1 MAKASPKVDYLVETA
16 RSMVRTI
23 HSQGGDS
30 LVFTALLYKNGKKL
44 NSIELADAANLS
56 KLVRQYIKSE
66 GPDKVRIEL
75 KTQSD
80 GVQKWMKVFD
90 LSDPVA
96 DMLRPAPGTQIGYAG
111 LGETEINDLVNKRF
125 EELEKQRELER
136 SNQELTELR
145 KRNLELQSELDQLA
159 EALEAKNQL
168 QHWAQILGMAMP
180 GLARVLQ
187 GTALGPFTGL
197 LAGQTDDGGQLPP
210 PEPIGDSSLTES
222 ICDFVRTLTE
232 QETATL
238 YLLMAEIEKDRSTV
252 QQVLHFLTQSRKQAH
267 HGTNL

>member
-1 MAKASPKVDYLVETA
+1 MPKTSPKIDYLVETA

-23 HSQGGDS
+23 HSQGGDA
-30 LVFTALLYKNGKKL
+30 LVFSALLYKNGKKL
-44 NSIELADAANLS
+44 NSIELADAAHLS

-75 KTQSD
+75 KTQAD

-96 DMLRPAPGTQIGYAG
+96 DVLRPLPAPLSGYGG
-111 LGETEINDLVNKRF
+111 LGEAEVNDLVNKRF

-136 SNQELTELR
+136 SNQELAELR
-145 KRNLELQSELDQLA
+145 KRNAELQRELEQLSDT
-159 EALEAKNQL
+159 LEAKNQV

-187 GTALGPFTGL
+187 GTALGPFTGM
-197 LAGQTDDGGQLPP
+197 LAGQADGEAGELPA
-210 PEPIGDSSLTES
+210 PEPLEGNGLTEA
-222 ICDFVRTLTE
+222 ICGFVRTLSE

-238 YLLMAEIEKDRSTV
+238 YLLMAEIEKDRTLV
-252 QQVLHFLTQSRKQAH
+252 QQVLHYLTQPR
-267 HGTNL
+267 N

>member
-1 MAKASPKVDYLVETA
+1 MIMGKASSKVDYLVDTA

-23 HSQGGDS
+23 QSQGGDN
-30 LVFTALLYKNGKKL
+30 LVFTAQLYKNGKRL
-44 NSIELADAANLS
+44 NSIELADATHLS

-96 DMLRPAPGTQIGYAG
+96 DMLRPGPAISSGYGG
-111 LGETEINDLVNKRF
+111 LGEAEINDMVNKRF

-136 SNQELTELR
+136 SNQELAELR
-145 KRNLELQSELDQLA
+145 KRNGELQQELEQLSDT
-159 EALEAKNQL
+159 LEAKNQL

-197 LAGQTDDGGQLPP
+197 LAGQGEGDGQLPA
-210 PEPIGDSSLTES
+210 PEPMEENSLAES
-222 ICDFVRTLTE
+222 ICDFVRTLSE
-232 QETATL
+232 QELATL
-238 YLLMAEIEKDRSTV
+238 YLLMAEIEKDRSAV
-252 QQVLHFLTQSRKQAH
+252 QQVLHYLTQPR
-267 HGTNL
+267 N